1 MMSDIFLSPDLWL
14 GMLRGVRITIAIT
27 VLSAASGLIGGI
39 ALALMIQ
46 FGDSSARWFARAY
59 VFFFRGVPLLILLY
73 FLYFGVPQ
81 ISLLR
86 HGPLWTYIFSSPF
99 ATCVLAFS
107 LNNAAYLAEV
117 VRGGI
122 RAIKP
127 GEIEA
132 GHALGLSARKV
143 FQRIVLPLGLR
154 NCVSGI
160 ANEVIFTIK
169 ASAVASIITVRDLFG
184 ESQRIGTVYS
194 DNLTPLVAAGIF
206 YVVLVQIVEWGAW
219 LLRSHMHGVSKPPP
233 NSATDGQNLRTV
245 PLPEGPNLTKP

>member
-1 MMSDIFLSPDLWL
+1 MTTDVFLSPDLWL
-14 GMLRGVRITIAIT
+14 GMLRGVQITIAIT
-27 VLSAASGLIGGI
+27 ILSTVFGLIGGI
-39 ALALMIQ
+39 VIALMNH
-46 FGDSSARWFARAY
+46 FGGSAARWFARTY

-86 HGPLWTYIFSSPF
+86 SGPLWTYVFSSPF

-132 GHALGLSARKV
+132 GHALGLSGRKV
-143 FQRIVLPLGLR
+143 LQRIVLPLGLR
-154 NCVSGI
+154 NCLSGI

-169 ASAVASIITVRDLFG
+169 ASAVASIITVRDLFS
-184 ESQRIGTVYS
+184 EAQRIGTVYS
-194 DNLTPLVAAGIF
+194 DNLTPLIAAGIF
-206 YVVLVQIVEWGAW
+206 YVVLVQIVEWGARF
-219 LLRSHMHGVSKPPP
+219 LRSYMHGVSKSGASDPK
-233 NSATDGQNLRTV
+233 SVSNLQISPV
-245 PLPEGPNLTKP
+245 PENPKLTEL